1 MARWGVVAGL
11 VGAGAALGF
20 WIGPREWAPPPN
32 LQPRR
37 VPSLD
42 RLEAWLAEAEA
53 EHDPTPGTEKR
64 IVWSSSATPRR
75 RTPWAVV
82 YVHGYSASRQELA
95 PVPERVAEGRGAHLF
110 ETRLTGHGLDGE
122 ALAKATADAWIRDF
136 REAVRVGYRLGER
149 VAILGVSTGATLDAY
164 VSMYGVEQPD
174 AHVWVS
180 PNFGP
185 ADPSADLLLW
195 PWARTWVPWVAGE
208 VRSWDPVNEAQGRYW
223 TTRYPIEALFPMQ
236 ALVQAAR
243 QGPLEDLNA
252 PTFVVH
258 SSDDEVID
266 PEAVRTAYQSL
277 GADPKK
283 RLELSGASDP
293 HVLAGQILSPENTDR
308 LVDDLIAWL
317 KTL

>member
-11 VGAGAALGF
+11 VGAGAVLGV
-20 WIGPREWAPPPN
+20 WVGPREVMPPPN
-32 LQPRR
+32 LQPPR
-37 VPSLD
+37 VPRLD
-42 RLEAWLAEAEA
+42 ELDAWLAASEAKQ
-53 EHDPTPGTEKR
+53 DPTPGTEKR
-64 IVWSSSATPRR
+64 IVWASGGARR
-75 RTPWAVV
+75 RTPWSLV
-82 YVHGYSASRQELA
+82 YVHGFSSSRQELA
-95 PVPERVAEGRGAHLF
+95 PVPERVAEALGANLF

-122 ALAKATADAWIRDF
+122 ALAKATADAWIRDY
-136 REAVRVGYRLGER
+136 REAVRIGWRLGER
-149 VAILGVSTGATLDAY
+149 VAVLGVSTGATLDAY
-164 VSMYGVEQPD
+164 VSMYGVEKPS
-174 AHVWVS
+174 AHLWVS

-185 ADPSADLLLW
+185 KDASAELLLW

-208 VRSWDPVNEAQGRYW
+208 VRSWEPVNEAQGRYW
-223 TTRYPIEALFPMQ
+223 TTSYPIEALFPMQ

-243 QGPLEDLNA
+243 QGPLASLEA
-252 PTFVVH
+252 PTLVVH

-266 PEAVRTAYQSL
+266 PEAVRNAYERL

-308 LVDDLIAWL
+308 LVDDLTAWL